1 VAGDSGLGERICV
14 GAGRDSGK
22 FVGDWDAEE
31 EEEEGIYEEEM
42 QRTEGEESE
51 EEINRRRVVS

>member
-1 VAGDSGLGERICV
+1 LGR
-14 GAGRDSGK
+14 G
-22 FVGDWDAEE
+22 E

-51 EEINRRRVVS
+51 EEINRMRVVS